1 MDYATHYADLVY
13 LVNGDPAVCRYRFFL
28 VDTDPKQVIVQIDNH
43 RGPKNVLVTDY
54 RARDTILNRIAD
66 RELMGI
72 PFDMLCVAL
81 TNDGTHH
88 ILFVEPDLEDYVHR
102 GFPYERSS
110 EPAARG
116 RHVERISIDSRNLVI
131 GRARI
136 LTAHATPSPA
146 AADLASVLDRPVAG

>member
-13 LVNGDPAVCRYRFFL
+13 LVNGDLAVCRYRLFL
-28 VDTDPKQVIVQIDNH
+28 VNTDPKQVIVQIDNH
-43 RGPKNVLVTDY
+43 HGPKDVLVTDY

-81 TNDGTHH
+81 TNEGTHH

-102 GFPYERSS
+102 GFPYESS
-110 EPAARG
+110 PERAARG
-116 RHVERISIDSRNLVI
+116 RRIERISIDSRNLVI

-136 LTAHATPSPA
+136 QTAHATPTPA
-146 AADLASVLDRPVAG
+146 AADLASVLDHPVAE